1 MIEDERLIDWDA
13 VLDVLMVV
21 QDDGGAAGAV
31 WHLGVEI
38 DLRDRILSRAEQ
50 KAYLARYGRIPWHA
64 WEGRT
69 VAELAEAINAV
80 SKVVE
85 RENAADEAMENR

>member
-1 MIEDERLIDWDA
+1 MIEDERLIDWEA
-13 VLDVLMVV
+13 VLGVLMVV
-21 QDDGGAAGAV
+21 PDGGAAGAV
-31 WHLGVEI
+31 WHLGIEI
-38 DLRDRILSRAEQ
+38 DLRERILSRPEQ

-69 VAELAEAINAV
+69 VAELAQAINAV

-85 RENAADEAMENR
+85 RENAADEQMENR